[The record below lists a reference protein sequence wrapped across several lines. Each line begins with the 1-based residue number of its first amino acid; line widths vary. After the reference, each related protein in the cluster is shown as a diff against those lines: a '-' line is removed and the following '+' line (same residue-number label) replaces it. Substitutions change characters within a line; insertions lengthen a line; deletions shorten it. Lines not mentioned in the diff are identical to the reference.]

1 MRASSSIFSEER
13 TVDVTVDTRRIV
25 IEGSAVPVRGDDI
38 DTDRIVPA
46 RYLRTVTFSGLG
58 LHAFEDDRAELTR
71 AGQQHPFDKPAH
83 AGARILIANKNFGCG
98 SSREHAPQA
107 LMRWGQGIHA
117 IIAESFAEIFNANCF
132 SMGIPCV
139 KLDEQTCRELMAA
152 VEADPTLVLSINFET
167 STIQAG
173 SRLIPFEMT
182 AGIRQRFLEGSWDS
196 ATELIANRSAITA
209 TAQNLPYLNGFDA

>member
-1 MRASSSIFSEER
+1 VRKG
-13 TVDVTVDTRRIV
+13 TLDVTVDTRRIV
-25 IEGSAVPVRGDDI
+25 IEGTAVPVRGDDI

-58 LHAFEDDRAELTR
+58 QHAFEDDRAELER
-71 AGQQHPFDKPAH
+71 AGQQHPFDMPAY

-107 LMRWGQGIHA
+107 LMRWGKGISA

-139 KLDEQTCRELMAA
+139 KLDEPTCRALMSR
-152 VEADPTLVLSINFET
+152 VEADPTLVLRINFET
-167 STIQAG
+167 STIEAG
-173 SRLIPFEMT
+173 TQSIAFDMA

-196 ATELIANRSAITA
+196 ATELIANRALITE
-209 TAQNLPYLNGFDA
+209 TAKRLPYLHGFEA

>member
-1 MRASSSIFSEER
+1 VKKG
-13 TVDVTVDTRRIV
+13 TQDVTADTRRIV
-25 IEGSAVPVRGDDI
+25 IEGTAVPVRGDDI

-58 LHAFEDDRAELTR
+58 QHAFEDDRAELAR
-71 AGQQHPFDKPAH
+71 AGQQHPFDAPVY

-107 LMRWGQGIHA
+107 LMRWGQGISA

-139 KLDEQTCRELMAA
+139 KLDETTCRALMAA
-152 VEADPTLVLSINFET
+152 VEADPALFLSINFET
-167 STIQAG
+167 SRIQAG
-173 SRLIPFEMT
+173 SQSIEFDMA
-182 AGIRQRFLEGSWDS
+182 AGIRRRFLEGSWDS
-196 ATELIANRSAITA
+196 ATELIANRALITE
-209 TAQNLPYLNGFDA
+209 TAKKLPYLRGFEA

>member
-13 TVDVTVDTRRIV
+13 RIDVTEDTRRIV
-25 IEGSAVPVRGDDI
+25 IEGTAVPVHGDDI

-58 LHAFEDDRAELTR
+58 QHAFEDDRAELAR
-71 AGQQHPFDKPAH
+71 AGQQHPFDMPAY

-107 LMRWGQGIHA
+107 LMRWGQGINA
-117 IIAESFAEIFNANCF
+117 VIAESFAEIFNANCF

-139 KLDEQTCRELMAA
+139 KVDEQTCRELMAA
-152 VEADPTLVLSINFET
+152 VEADPKLLLRINFET

-173 SRLIPFEMT
+173 ARFIQFEMT

-196 ATELIANRSAITA
+196 ATELLANRSAITA